1 MASVVQ
7 MTPNITPST
16 SRYRRCS
23 APGWEAPE
31 AVVIEENI
39 AETRGS
45 MTKRLQALGAVE
57 ARLVSANRWLVI
69 ALMAAMAVL
78 VFANVVSRYLLNY
91 SIIWVEELTRYMMVW
106 VGFLGAGLVLRLG
119 AHIAVEAFQDLLPPR
134 AARAARRHR
143 GPPRRDLRRH
153 DVARRALRG
162 FRLGSGDAGS
172 QLEHG
177 AVYLAIPMGSALL
190 LAHLVF
196 IAKGYVRAREFG
208 KDESFHVEEAVL

>member
-1 MASVVQ
+1 
-7 MTPNITPST
+7 
-16 SRYRRCS
+16 
-23 APGWEAPE
+23 
-31 AVVIEENI
+31 
-39 AETRGS
+39 
-45 MTKRLQALGAVE
+45 MTKRLQTLGVVE

-134 AARAARRHR
+134 AARALRAGIVVLLGATFAAMTWLGARYAAFAWDQET
-143 GPPRRDLRRH
+143 PVLNW
-153 DVARRALRG
+153 
-162 FRLGSGDAGS
+162 ST
-172 QLEHG
+172 G